1 MNRQLMPD
9 EYLWYHRTF
18 SVDGH
23 KTKRAGESFPEE
35 DPESGMGADL
45 TEERLLLS
53 LWSCGSGVRCM
64 GEWTADRKAY
74 RWVSAF

>member
-23 KTKRAGESFPEE
+23 KTKRAGESFSEE
-35 DPESGMGADL
+35 DPESGDAGDL
-45 TEERLLLS
+45 TEERLLFFTLE
-53 LWSCGSGVRCM
+53 LWIRRALYG
-64 GEWTADRKAY
+64 
-74 RWVSAF
+74 